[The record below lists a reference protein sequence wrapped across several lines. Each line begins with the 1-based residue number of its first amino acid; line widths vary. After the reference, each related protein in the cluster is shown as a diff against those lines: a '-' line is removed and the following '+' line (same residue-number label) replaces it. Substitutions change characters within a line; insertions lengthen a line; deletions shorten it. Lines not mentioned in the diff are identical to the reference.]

1 MAENMNKW
9 FIEKI
14 EVANSIWNMFN
25 IISIREMETMHEVI
39 CLSGRPTWK
48 KIENTQNCQVYREKI
63 KHIEVLHIYILIH
76 IILKKQLVGSN
87 YFCPEQVLFIIPQS
101 TFKKSFLMTKEGNLR
116 SFLSQFPH
124 SKRLMENTFFK
135 KCEPF
140 LKSLSNLLHCFYF
153 IFFFFFLARRHV
165 GS

>member
-1 MAENMNKW
+1 MYISTSLKKMHEKRAENMNKW

-116 SFLSQFPH
+116 SFLSRFPH
-124 SKRLMENTFFK
+124 SKRLIENTFF
-135 KCEPF
+135 
-140 LKSLSNLLHCFYF
+140 
-153 IFFFFFLARRHV
+153 
-165 GS
+165 